1 MKVPLTPGGLH
12 MVTELLE
19 ALDWDEEMLV
29 HLMEMFVKA
38 LAGTR
43 DPLDAEKRMLK
54 LKGEITNLYN
64 DEIAQMAVNAFM
76 VSVTHWTDKEIEA

>member
-1 MKVPLTPGGLH
+1 MKVPLTPTGLH

-38 LAGTR
+38 LAETR
-43 DPLDAEKRMLK
+43 DPLDAERKMLK
-54 LKGEITNLYN
+54 LKSEISGLFNE
-64 DEIAQMAVNAFM
+64 EIAHMAVNAFI